1 MDRIS
6 TRTSVEISIDEDTF
20 HVVISDLDSSQ
31 KVEMNKRAEE
41 LEAVTADIRKVSSLM
56 DDIET
61 NKQLIACVGVVEKA
75 KLLWENKEIK
85 RNITE
90 LQKKVSDAN
99 LDKMYS
105 DSLMRR
111 LELTLSGEDKPNLMA
126 AIKSKSIDPQ
136 VIIEKIGKQIEE
148 EKKKKLTV

>member
-1 MDRIS
+1 MAQIN
-6 TRTSVEISIDEDTF
+6 TRTKVEISIDEDTF
-20 HVVISDLDSSQ
+20 HVVISDLDVSQ
-31 KVEMNKRAEE
+31 KEEMNKRAEE
-41 LEAVTADIRKVSSLM
+41 LEAVTANIRLVSSMM

-99 LDKMYS
+99 PDKMYS

-111 LELTLSGEDKPNLMA
+111 LDLTISGEDKPNLMA
-126 AIKSKSIDPQ
+126 AIKSKMINPEV
-136 VIIEKIGKQIEE
+136 VIMEIGKQIEE
-148 EKKKKLTV
+148 AKQKK

>member
-1 MDRIS
+1 MNRIS

-20 HVVISDLDSSQ
+20 HVVISDLDASQ
-31 KVEMNKRAEE
+31 KDEMNKRAEE

-75 KLLWENKEIK
+75 KLLWENKDIK
-85 RNITE
+85 QKITE

-99 LDKMYS
+99 PDKMYS

-111 LELTLSGEDKPNLMA
+111 LELTLSGEDKPTLMA

-148 EKKKKLTV
+148 EKKKKLPV